1 MYSSHFLLLAIPAD
15 ASIFCTL
22 KRSEGLS
29 KTLFCNTLIFSAL
42 VESLLNSYRKYKLM
56 RDIVFPK
63 GNEQEFIQLAKKLGI
78 KGLLFV
84 YENKKDFF
92 KDDFVENSLLVP
104 PPKVK
109 FTKLQGIKTVSEGS
123 RHALEC
129 GADIAF
135 NFEKSEFKDKMHY
148 RESGL
153 NQVLCRIALQQKVQI
168 GFSFEAILS
177 SSGQER
183 SVLLG
188 RMMQNLLLCQK
199 FKVPVR
205 LASFASK
212 PENMRSPADVVSFF
226 QDLGLRVK
234 PSLE

>member
-1 MYSSHFLLLAIPAD
+1 MQ
-15 ASIFCTL
+15 
-22 KRSEGLS
+22 
-29 KTLFCNTLIFSAL
+29 
-42 VESLLNSYRKYKLM
+42 
-56 RDIVFPK
+56 DIVFPK
-63 GNEQEFIQLAKKLGI
+63 GNEQEFIDLAKKLGI

-84 YENKKDFF
+84 YENKRDFF
-92 KDDFVENSLLVP
+92 NDSFVENALFVP

-109 FTKLQGIKTVSEGS
+109 FTKLQGIKTVSEGT

-135 NFEKSEFKDKMHY
+135 GFEHSEFKDKMHY

-153 NQVLCRIALQQKVQI
+153 NQVLCKIALEQKVQI
-168 GFSFEAILS
+168 GFSFETILES
-177 SSGQER
+177 FGQER
-183 SVLLG
+183 SILLG

-199 FKVPVR
+199 YKVPIR

-212 PENMRSPADVVSFF
+212 PENMRAPADILSLL

-234 PSLE
+234 PVLE